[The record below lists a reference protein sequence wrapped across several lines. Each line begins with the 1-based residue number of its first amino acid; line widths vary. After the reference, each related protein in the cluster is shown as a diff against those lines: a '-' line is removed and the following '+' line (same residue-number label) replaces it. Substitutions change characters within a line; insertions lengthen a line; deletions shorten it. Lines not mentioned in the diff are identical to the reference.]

1 MQELKWTF
9 AAGKHVQ
16 PVIRMDDKSNIGKFI
31 AMAPGELKC
40 LGDIDFV
47 DLNTTDKRYWKV
59 GVDLILEK
67 AKACDALAV
76 SGASSRRSSRRSSSS
91 VAAIEA

>member
-40 LGDIDFV
+40 LGSIDFV
-47 DLNTTDKRYWKV
+47 DMNTTDHSYWKV
-59 GVDLILEK
+59 GSEAILQK
-67 AKACDALAV
+67 AE
-76 SGASSRRSSRRSSSS
+76 SFWTSS
-91 VAAIEA
+91 